1 MMIDAADSAVKSTAK
16 YVRISAYGL
25 GPNSRVWLSDE

>member
-1 MMIDAADSAVKSTAK
+1 MMIDAANSAVKSTAK